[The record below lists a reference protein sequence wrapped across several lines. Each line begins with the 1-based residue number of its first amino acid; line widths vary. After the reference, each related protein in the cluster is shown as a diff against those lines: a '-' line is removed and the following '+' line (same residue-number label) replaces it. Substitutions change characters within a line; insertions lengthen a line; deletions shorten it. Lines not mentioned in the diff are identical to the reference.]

1 MFSMGLYTLS
11 NNGTSFNPQQH
22 FFRIALQTPTSL
34 LNCVSS
40 KKKYFFVFKIIQ
52 NFKFR

>member
-1 MFSMGLYTLS
+1 MFSMGLYTLL

-22 FFRIALQTPTSL
+22 FFRIPFQTPTSL

-40 KKKYFFVFKIIQ
+40 KKKKIFFIFKILRII
-52 NFKFR
+52 